1 MKEKRV
7 RASES
12 TPANAPAAPA
22 QPLDSALAQTR
33 EVQAKLNSGAQEL
46 FVVHEVLKQEI
57 PPAAQTAEVAEA
69 LDKHEA
75 LEEAVQECADD
86 LEDVSRALASEVARR
101 EELEKQL
108 SEARAEQQ
116 PQGDGGSPKAN

>member
-1 MKEKRV
+1 M
-7 RASES
+7 
-12 TPANAPAAPA
+12 
-22 QPLDSALAQTR
+22 
-33 EVQAKLNSGAQEL
+33 
-46 FVVHEVLKQEI
+46 LKQEI

-75 LEEAVQECADD
+75 LEEVVQECADD
-86 LEDVSRALASEVARR
+86 LEDVSQALATEVARR

-108 SEARAEQQ
+108 SEVRAEQQ